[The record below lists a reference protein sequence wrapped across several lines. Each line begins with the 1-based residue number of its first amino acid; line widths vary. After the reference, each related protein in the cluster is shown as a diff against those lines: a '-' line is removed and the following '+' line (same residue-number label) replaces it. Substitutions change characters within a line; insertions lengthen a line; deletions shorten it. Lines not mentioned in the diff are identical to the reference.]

1 MTNTK
6 KVIVTIILVCVGLIS
21 YNLLSGLFVFYNI
34 VIPNS
39 IGWPLGGLII
49 LIFGMNMYR
58 DLRSSNKRKIK

>member
-58 DLRSSNKRKIK
+58 DFRSSNKRKIK